1 MSARTQVT
9 LDPETRRRAQAKAA
23 EQKLSFAEY
32 VRRLVVIDLGEVERK
47 LDISTVFDLVD
58 DGEETDVASRKD
70 EMIAEAILDVHS
82 SKRGRKT
89 TKLKLKSRRR

>member
-23 EQKLSFAEY
+23 EQKMSFAEY
-32 VRRLVVIDLGEVERK
+32 VRRLVVKDLGEAEKK
-47 LDISTVFDLVD
+47 LDISTVFDLA
-58 DGEETDVASRKD
+58 DGEETDIASRKD

-82 SKRGRKT
+82 SGRGRKT

>member
-23 EQKLSFAEY
+23 EQKMSFAEY
-32 VRRLVVIDLGEVERK
+32 VRRLVVNDLGEAEKK
-47 LDISTVFDLVD
+47 LDISTVFDLAD
-58 DGEETDVASRKD
+58 DGEETDIASRKD

-82 SKRGRKT
+82 SGRGRKT

>member
-1 MSARTQVT
+1 MNARTQVT

-23 EQKLSFAEY
+23 DQNVSFAEY
-32 VRRLVVIDLGEVERK
+32 VRRLVVNDLGEAEKK
-47 LDISTVFDLVD
+47 LDISTIFDLAD
-58 DGEETDVASRKD
+58 DGPETDIASRKD

-82 SKRGRKT
+82 SGRGRKT

>member
-23 EQKLSFAEY
+23 EQKMSFAEY
-32 VRRLVVIDLGEVERK
+32 VRRLVVKDLGEAEKK
-47 LDISTVFDLVD
+47 LDISTVFDLAD
-58 DGEETDVASRKD
+58 DGEETDIASRKD

-82 SKRGRKT
+82 SGRGRKT